1 MQALISKLS
10 PSGLTENQRV
20 ALISL
25 LVDDDPAIYQ
35 IVRRKLLSYG
45 SIACQWLRPYLLSSD
60 PVMRRRALEIVHR
73 LGRQNSDERFLDY
86 CLHHGEELD
95 LEEALGLLAQ
105 TQYPDINFEAYR
117 ALCDLWASE
126 LRPQIDLSAE
136 AEQIIAQLNRY
147 LFEELGFT
155 GQEQSGNDPENCY
168 LNRVIDRRSGNAIS
182 LCVVY
187 ILIARRLHLPVTGV
201 ALPGHFICR
210 YQSSTR
216 EWYIDALRGGKL
228 WTKGDCI
235 RHLLNTQHGVR
246 DGYLTPISP
255 RRILLR
261 ICAILHQTYAHLE
274 MNEEAARVQRYLL
287 ALAK

>member
-1 MQALISKLS
+1 MQALTSKPGTSELS
-10 PSGLTENQRV
+10 ENQRV

-25 LVDDDPAIYQ
+25 LVDEDPGIYQ

-45 SIACQWLRPYLLSSD
+45 AATCQWLRPYLLSID

-86 CLHHGEELD
+86 CLHHGEDLD

-105 TQYPDINFEAYR
+105 TQYPDINLEAYR
-117 ALCDLWASE
+117 ALFDLWASE
-126 LRPQIDLSAE
+126 VRQHMDFCGPP
-136 AEQIIAQLNRY
+136 EQIIGCLSQY

-155 GQEQSGNDPENCY
+155 GQEHSGNDPENCY
-168 LNRVIDRRSGNAIS
+168 LNRVVDRRLGNAIS

-187 ILIARRLHLPVTGV
+187 MLLAQRLQLPVRGV

-216 EWYIDALRGGKL
+216 EWYIDALRHGKL

-274 MNEEAARVQRYLL
+274 MSEEAGRVQRYLL